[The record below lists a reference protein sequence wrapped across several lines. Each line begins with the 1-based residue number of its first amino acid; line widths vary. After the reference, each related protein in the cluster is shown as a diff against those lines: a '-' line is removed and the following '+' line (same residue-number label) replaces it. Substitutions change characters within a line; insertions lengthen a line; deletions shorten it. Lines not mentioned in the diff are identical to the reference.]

1 MFERK
6 VKGDKLLVIAGMVFN
21 ISSWIRDH
29 PGGEHVLLR
38 SLSQDVTVQFQRV
51 HAMSA
56 HHKLVD
62 LYECDLVDGSGASAP
77 SPASALTST
86 GSLGAHP
93 PPSPI
98 SLGLSSPIMRLPMLS
113 PASSLKPT
121 SPLLPLPR
129 SVEVSKEIRNVDILS
144 SQLGTPR
151 SLSAA
156 ARAPPPPSLPS
167 PSACPFMALAN
178 VGEQNGA
185 TPPEGHLHITDR
197 GSPVPPLDLGK
208 VRPTSE
214 YCRLRAPVRRYWA
227 RLGYSIHLLSPV
239 AWVPERLDACVRSAG
254 AMAGATSPEHRAGR
268 LRAQSRGETPHGTAA
283 AEGHLSPPSSPSR

>member
-1 MFERK
+1 MSRSWLAEGVEARIEQKRAELGRPTITEAQMFERK

-156 ARAPPPPSLPS
+156 ALAPPPPLFTISFCMPLHGS
-167 PSACPFMALAN
+167 GQCW
-178 VGEQNGA
+178 GA
-185 TPPEGHLHITDR
+185 KWRHA
-197 GSPVPPLDLGK
+197 S
-208 VRPTSE
+208 
-214 YCRLRAPVRRYWA
+214 
-227 RLGYSIHLLSPV
+227 
-239 AWVPERLDACVRSAG
+239 
-254 AMAGATSPEHRAGR
+254 
-268 LRAQSRGETPHGTAA
+268 
-283 AEGHLSPPSSPSR
+283 